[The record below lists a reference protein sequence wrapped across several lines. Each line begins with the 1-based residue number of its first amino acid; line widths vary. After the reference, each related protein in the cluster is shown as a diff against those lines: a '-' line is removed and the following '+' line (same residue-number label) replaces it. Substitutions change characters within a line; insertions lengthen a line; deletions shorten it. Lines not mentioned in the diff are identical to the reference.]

1 MIYSIVSFQN
11 QVFSDI
17 SKPKPKLW
25 SKPKPKPKLN
35 QNLTKTD
42 TTKTKTMS
50 KPKPQNQNYTKT
62 KSFGPKLQNRFWFW
76 CMPNHGDNGS
86 INEKCP
92 GKKKISL
99 HRVFAVMI
107 FVMSSSQYFLKNSS
121 AGPMQYLI

>member
-76 CMPNHGDNGS
+76 CMPIKLYNS
-86 INEKCP
+86 IPFRE
-92 GKKKISL
+92 KKIL
-99 HRVFAVMI
+99 
-107 FVMSSSQYFLKNSS
+107 Y
-121 AGPMQYLI
+121 

>member
-25 SKPKPKPKLN
+25 SKPKLN

-76 CMPNHGDNGS
+76 CMPNLDINKLS
-86 INEKCP
+86 IRT
-92 GKKKISL
+92 
-99 HRVFAVMI
+99 H
-107 FVMSSSQYFLKNSS
+107 FLV
-121 AGPMQYLI
+121 LIAH